1 MPITVQPPVSAEIR
15 PPAPPIQ
22 TKSEAQRPVQYN
34 EARVL
39 IYQSCANY
47 SVMVSKYQ
55 PEIGIRKIGQVC
67 HSKQTRTEMEE
78 GGKPLLLRSENVLC

>member
-1 MPITVQPPVSAEIR
+1 MPITVQPPVSDEITA
-15 PPAPPIQ
+15 PAPPIQ
-22 TKSEAQRPVQYN
+22 TKSEAQCPVRYN

-47 SVMVSKYQ
+47 SVMVSKYHRRLGLGRWDKSLTQ
-55 PEIGIRKIGQVC
+55 NK
-67 HSKQTRTEMEE
+67 HTEMEE

>member
-1 MPITVQPPVSAEIR
+1 MSAEIR

-22 TKSEAQRPVQYN
+22 TKSEAQCPVQYN

-67 HSKQTRTEMEE
+67 HSIKTNTHRNGGRRKTVVTEI
-78 GGKPLLLRSENVLC
+78 

>member
-1 MPITVQPPVSAEIR
+1 MRLQLQLLRSKLKARLNVQSDTMR
-15 PPAPPIQ
+15 
-22 TKSEAQRPVQYN
+22 Y

-55 PEIGIRKIGQVC
+55 SEIGIRKMGQVS
-67 HSKQTRTEMEE
+67 HSKQTHTEMEE